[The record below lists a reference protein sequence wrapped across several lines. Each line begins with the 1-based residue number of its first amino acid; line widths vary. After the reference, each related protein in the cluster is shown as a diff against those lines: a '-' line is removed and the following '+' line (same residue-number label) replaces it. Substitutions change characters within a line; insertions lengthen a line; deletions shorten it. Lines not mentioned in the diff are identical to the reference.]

1 SVVNTKRLSVVKY
14 TPVNDSLHR
23 WCDRANIDP
32 FRLHDL
38 RHSYACHALR
48 RGIDISLVQRQLG
61 HSSITTTAIYLH
73 AEDEERRVTHLR
85 LSPGDGL
92 DELSQAST

>member
-1 SVVNTKRLSVVKY
+1 MT
-14 TPVNDSLHR
+14 
-23 WCDRANIDP
+23 P

-73 AEDEERRVTHLR
+73 AEDEVRRVTHLR

-92 DELSQAST
+92 DELSQAGR